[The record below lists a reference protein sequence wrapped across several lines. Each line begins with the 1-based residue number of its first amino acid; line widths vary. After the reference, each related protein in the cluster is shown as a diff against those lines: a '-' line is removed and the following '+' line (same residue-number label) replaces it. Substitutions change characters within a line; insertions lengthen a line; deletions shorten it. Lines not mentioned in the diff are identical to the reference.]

1 MEVVVTLRLVSVI
14 FEGVRDDAR
23 SGARN
28 AYGRIYG
35 IVGWRYRRKRL
46 PVQSLTERLAFRD
59 RWDRI
64 TAYPLMIAATVQ
76 LFSYIWSAGL
86 GAEYIYS
93 ESIGYV
99 VWFLFLVDYLVR
111 LYVSKGVR
119 WQFVKTHPLDLLA
132 VALPAFR
139 FLRVISAII
148 RLLAISTR
156 GHPHKVIVTTILITT
171 TIWLVGAAAV
181 RDAESN
187 SPEANITGFP
197 EALWWSLVTITTV
210 GYGDFFPVT
219 TQGRFVAA
227 VLMIT
232 GIAAL
237 GSLTGAVATKLLAGQ
252 KSSQSDEIADLKAA
266 LAAKEE
272 ASK

>member
-1 MEVVVTLRLVSVI
+1 
-14 FEGVRDDAR
+14 
-23 SGARN
+23 
-28 AYGRIYG
+28 
-35 IVGWRYRRKRL
+35 
-46 PVQSLTERLAFRD
+46 
-59 RWDRI
+59 
-64 TAYPLMIAATVQ
+64 
-76 LFSYIWSAGL
+76 
-86 GAEYIYS
+86 
-93 ESIGYV
+93 
-99 VWFLFLVDYLVR
+99 
-111 LYVSKGVR
+111 
-119 WQFVKTHPLDLLA
+119 
-132 VALPAFR
+132 
-139 FLRVISAII
+139 
-148 RLLAISTR
+148 
-156 GHPHKVIVTTILITT
+156 
-171 TIWLVGAAAV
+171 VGAAAV
-181 RDAESN
+181 RDAESK